1 MIIDWG
7 SLIGG
12 LAGAFL
18 AGSFVVV
25 GGSIAWRRTK
35 NWDRQRDRELAFKR
49 WAHLFQGAIEAF
61 CDALCEYE
69 SCKKSRPVLTELC
82 FNFLHIHNLADTGSH
97 EGYQDEIAEVDSGKK
112 EIFKTLRKSADNVLH
127 QIELRR
133 YGRMVPLD
141 SVKRPEREYTIAED
155 GAVLASVA
163 EQIASATRGEAA
175 IWRNFEKWLRREKVR
190 KRCSW
195 PFILSRCKPQGF
207 R

>member
-1 MIIDWG
+1 MEIDWG

-12 LAGAFL
+12 LGGAFV
-18 AGSFVVV
+18 AGILLVL
-25 GGSIAWRRTK
+25 GGSSAWRRTK

-61 CDALCEYE
+61 CEAFCEYE
-69 SCKKSRPVLTELC
+69 SWKKSRAVLTELC

-97 EGYQDEIAEVDSGKK
+97 EGYQDEIAEVDSDRKDDFN
-112 EIFKTLRKSADNVLH
+112 ILRRSADNALH

-141 SVKRPEREYTIAED
+141 SIKHSEREYTIAED
-155 GAVLASVA
+155 GAVLRGVA
-163 EQIASATRGEAA
+163 EQIASATRGERET
-175 IWRNFEKWLRREKVR
+175 WEKFARWLGREKDK

-195 PFILSRCKPQGF
+195 PFMSWRWKAEGV

>member
-1 MIIDWG
+1 MEIDWG

-18 AGSFVVV
+18 GAISVVIV
-25 GGSIAWRRTK
+25 GIGGWQLTK
-35 NWDRQRDRELAFKR
+35 EWDRRRDRELSYKR
-49 WAHLFQGAIEAF
+49 WLHLFQGAIEAF
-61 CDALCEYE
+61 CDALGEYE

-97 EGYQDEIAEVDSGKK
+97 EGYQDEIAEVESGR
-112 EIFKTLRKSADNVLH
+112 EDDFKTLRRSADNALH

-133 YGRMVPLD
+133 YGRMIPLD

-155 GAVLASVA
+155 GAVLRSVA

-175 IWRNFEKWLRREKVR
+175 RWADFADWLRREKDR

-195 PFILSRCKPQGF
+195 PFMS
-207 R
+207 